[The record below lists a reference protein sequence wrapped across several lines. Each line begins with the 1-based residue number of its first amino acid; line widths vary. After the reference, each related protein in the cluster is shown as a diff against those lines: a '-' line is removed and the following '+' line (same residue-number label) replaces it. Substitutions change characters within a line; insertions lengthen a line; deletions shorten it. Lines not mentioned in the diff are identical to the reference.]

1 MKNYRVEWTIDVSAE
16 GPIGAA
22 RQARAIQ
29 QDPQSIAT
37 VFDVYEEDGNGEGMR
52 VDLTEIDEAGAT
64 LDAAL
69 ANRGADYLPNA
80 GKGVES
86 N

>member
-1 MKNYRVEWTIDVSAE
+1 MRGAHHVKNWWEKPFFCEGCKREHGPKID
-16 GPIGAA
+16 
-22 RQARAIQ
+22 R
-29 QDPQSIAT
+29 
-37 VFDVYEEDGNGEGMR
+37 F
-52 VDLTEIDEAGAT
+52 EIDEAGAT